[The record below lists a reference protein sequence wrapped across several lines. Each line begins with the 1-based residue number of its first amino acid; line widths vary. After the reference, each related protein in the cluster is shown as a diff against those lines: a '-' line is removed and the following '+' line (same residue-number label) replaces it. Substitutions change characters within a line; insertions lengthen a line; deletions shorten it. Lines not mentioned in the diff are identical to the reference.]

1 MLIFA
6 SLEGPPL
13 SFFELGVEN
22 ADVLVSPR
30 GDFGDEM
37 TSLASTMRRVV
48 LIVTSVV
55 LTVQVLRMTT
65 VVMKGR
71 KTV

>member
-13 SFFELGVEN
+13 SLYELGVEKV
-22 ADVLVSPR
+22 DVSLR

-37 TSLASTMRRVV
+37 TSLASTMRRVT
-48 LIVTSVV
+48 LIVTAVV
-55 LTVQVLRMTT
+55 FTVQILRMTT
-65 VVMKGR
+65 VAMKER

>member
-13 SFFELGVEN
+13 SLFELGVEN
-22 ADVLVSPR
+22 ADVSVSPR

-37 TSLASTMRRVV
+37 TSLASTMRRLT
-48 LIVTSVV
+48 LIVTAVV
-55 LTVQVLRMTT
+55 LTVQILRMTT

>member
-13 SFFELGVEN
+13 SLFELGVEN
-22 ADVLVSPR
+22 VDVSPR
-30 GDFGDEM
+30 GGFGDEM
-37 TSLASTMRRVV
+37 PSLASTMRTVT
-48 LIVTSVV
+48 LIVTAVAI
-55 LTVQVLRMTT
+55 TVQILRMTT
-65 VVMKGR
+65 VAMKGR